1 MIRVA
6 VCGACGRMGRLII
19 KQISSQP
26 DMKLV
31 AAIDAPSIAEEGKDA
46 GEIAGV
52 CKLGVGIVGADKLA
66 HVLRNSKPD
75 VLIDFTTPSAAV
87 QNIKAAADSG
97 IAVVVGTTG
106 LSPQQISEIEGA
118 VKKGKIRA
126 VVSPN
131 FSVGVNVFF
140 KSSRETA
147 KHLGKEYEA
156 EIVEVHHV
164 HKKDA
169 PSGTAL
175 KAAQIIAGELGL
187 SKENIKIKS
196 IREGEVVGTH
206 TVTFSSPYEQIEI
219 THRAKSR
226 EVFAAGAVKAARHV
240 VAKGKPGIVQ
250 DMQDVLG
257 LR

>member
-1 MIRVA
+1 
-6 VCGACGRMGRLII
+6 MGRLII
-19 KQISSQP
+19 KQISGQL

-31 AAIDAPSIAEEGKDA
+31 AAIDAPSIADEGKDA

-52 CKLGVGIVGADKLA
+52 CKLGIEILGADKLA
-66 HVLRNSKPD
+66 EALNSSKPD

-87 QNIKAAADSG
+87 QNVKAAAKAG
-97 IAVVVGTTG
+97 VAVVVGTTG
-106 LSPQQISEIEGA
+106 LSKQQMAEIEET

-140 KSSRETA
+140 KSAKETA
-147 KHLGKEYEA
+147 KLLGKDYGA

-175 KAAQIIAGELGL
+175 KVAHAIAGELGL
-187 SKENIKIKS
+187 SEAEIKIKS

-206 TVTFSSPYEQIEI
+206 TVTFSSPYEEIEI
-219 THRAKSR
+219 THRAKNR
-226 EVFAAGAVKAARHV
+226 EVFAAGAVKAARY
-240 VAKGKPGIVQ
+240 VATKGKPGVIQ